1 MSRTDL
7 TSDAFTVIRNAIMI
21 KEEEVMIP
29 FSNLLTKI
37 LDILKRENYIE
48 NYKVVDGESY
58 KQIKVYL
65 RYNGKKC
72 AISKIKKVSTPGRRV
87 YASRKEVNSVLRG
100 YGIAIITTSS
110 GIFSD
115 REARDKGLGGE
126 VVGMVW

>member
-7 TSDAFTVIRNAIMI
+7 TSDAFTIIRNAVMV
-21 KEEEVMIP
+21 KAEEAMLP
-29 FSNLLTKI
+29 FSNMLVKI
-37 LDILKRENYIE
+37 LDILKREGYIE
-48 NYKVVDGESY
+48 NHKVVDGPSY

-65 RYNGKKC
+65 RYNGKKP

-100 YGIAIITTSS
+100 YGISIVSTSS

-115 REARDKGLGGE
+115 REAREKGLGGE

>member
-21 KEEEVMIP
+21 KAEEVLIP
-29 FSNLLTKI
+29 YSVMLTKI
-37 LDILKRENYIE
+37 LEILKRENYIE
-48 NYKVVDGESY
+48 DHKVVDGPSY

-72 AISKIKKVSTPGRRV
+72 AISKIQKVSTPGRRV
-87 YASRKEVNSVLRG
+87 YAARKDINSILRG
-100 YGIAIITTSS
+100 YGLAIVSTSS

-115 REARDKGLGGE
+115 REAREKGLGGE